1 MPFRPRPLLLLTLGA
16 LFSGLTATTQ
26 AAPAKSAASPT
37 AHVIVQWKVLPT
49 AAQRRR
55 VQALGVSADRPLTL
69 IHADALRLPMA
80 AVPRL
85 RALPFV
91 RHVSPDVSCRKNDE
105 YTVGASGADV
115 AFADAGLSGTGV
127 AVAVLD
133 SGIQAER
140 ADIAGRTLASVS
152 FVGENAG
159 EDAGD
164 ECGHGTHIAGIIAG
178 SGAASSGPDFFRTFY
193 GIARGANLVNVRV
206 LDASGQG
213 AVSDVIAGLGWTV
226 AHKDEYGI
234 RVINLSLGHPVGES
248 CATDPL
254 CQAVEAAYR
263 AGLVVVCAA
272 GNGGRLWDTPRTLL
286 GIVVGSNEGYGTVYG
301 SIQSPANDPYVI
313 TVGAMKSVDGLR
325 EHDQIATYSS
335 RGPSRLDFVMK
346 PDLVAPGN
354 RIISVNAVGSA
365 LEANVGAI
373 DGVDL
378 SEYSTLSTPP
388 GDRYLRLSGTS
399 MAAPVVAGAAALLL
413 QADPTLSPDTVKARL
428 MIAADKTGY
437 GQSGQGDTNPLA
449 CGAGYLD
456 IPAALACPY
465 TATAPALSPTV
476 ACDETGTLTI
486 SDSPLLASGQ
496 GVWGTGLLDLAG
508 VWGAQILWGDNT
520 LSASQIVWGD
530 SAKSTLWNRQIV
542 WGDGTPG
549 DSTSRGNTSSGSAA
563 TDLSATALLGDPD
576 KFTPGPLSFLM
587 PPPVPS
593 SVSTPAAPLA
603 QPALSAKRK
612 NTPWMP

>member
-1 MPFRPRPLLLLTLGA
+1 MPLRPRPLLLLTLGA
-16 LFSGLTATTQ
+16 LLSGLTTTTRATQ
-26 AAPAKSAASPT
+26 AKSASPPT
-37 AHVIVQWKVLPT
+37 ASVIVQWKALPT
-49 AAQRRR
+49 AAQRRQ
-55 VQALGVSADRPLTL
+55 VQALGLKADRPLPL
-69 IHADALRLPMA
+69 IHADALRLPLA
-80 AVPRL
+80 AVKRL

-91 RHVSPDVSCRKNDE
+91 RHVSPDVACRKSDE

-115 AFADAGLSGTGV
+115 AFAGAGLSGAGV

-140 ADIAGRTLASVS
+140 ADLAGRTLASVS
-152 FVGENAG
+152 VIGGDSGQTDSA
-159 EDAGD
+159 AD
-164 ECGHGTHIAGIIAG
+164 ECGHGTHVAGIIAG
-178 SGAASSGPDFFRTFY
+178 SGAASSGPRFFRTFY

-213 AVSDVIAGLGWTV
+213 SVSDVIAGLGWTV

-248 CATDPL
+248 YTTDPL

-272 GNGGRLWDTPRTLL
+272 GNGGRRWSTPRMLL

-325 EHDQIATYSS
+325 QHDQIATYSS

-346 PDLVAPGN
+346 PDIVAPGN
-354 RIISVNAVGSA
+354 RIISVNAVGSL
-365 LEANVGAI
+365 LETTVGAV
-373 DGVDL
+373 DGVSL

-388 GDRYLRLSGTS
+388 ADRYLRLSGTS

-413 QADPTLSPDTVKARL
+413 QADPTLTPDTLKARL

-437 GQSGQGDTNPLA
+437 GPSRQGNTNPLFY
-449 CGAGYLD
+449 GAGYLN
-456 IPAALACPY
+456 IPAALTCPY

-476 ACDETGTLTI
+476 SCDPATGQITVA
-486 SDSPLLASGQ
+486 DSPLLTSGQ
-496 GVWGTGLLDLAG
+496 GVWGTGLLDLAS
-508 VWGAQILWGDNT
+508 VWGTQIVWGDNI
-520 LSASQIVWGD
+520 LSASQIIWGD
-530 SAKSTLWNRQIV
+530 SIHSSVWNRQIV
-542 WGDGTPG
+542 WGD
-549 DSTSRGNTSSGSAA
+549 STGAGLDQAS

-576 KFTPGPLSFLM
+576 QITPGPLSFLM
-587 PPPVPS
+587 PPPALSP
-593 SVSTPAAPLA
+593 PAAPSAPDMAL
-603 QPALSAKRK
+603 PALSAKRK

>member
-16 LFSGLTATTQ
+16 LLSVLPASVQ
-26 AAPAKSAASPT
+26 AAHAKIASSPT
-37 AHVIVQWKVLPT
+37 ASVIVQWQSAPT
-49 AAQRRR
+49 AAQRRQVR
-55 VQALGVSADRPLTL
+55 ALGAHADRPLPL

-80 AVPRL
+80 AVKRL

-91 RHVSPDVSCRKNDE
+91 RHVSPDVSCRKSDE

-115 AFADAGLSGTGV
+115 AFAGAGLSGTGV

-140 ADIAGRTLASVS
+140 ADLAGRTLASVN
-152 FVGENAG
+152 FLGDG
-159 EDAGD
+159 DGTQTDAAAD
-164 ECGHGTHIAGIIAG
+164 DCGHGTHVAGIIACNG
-178 SGAASSGPDFFRTFY
+178 TASSGPDFFRTFY

-206 LDASGQG
+206 LNASGQG
-213 AVSDVIAGLGWTV
+213 TVSDVIAGLGWTV

-248 CATDPL
+248 YTTDPL
-254 CQAVEAAYR
+254 CQAVEAAYQ

-272 GNGGRLWDTPRTLL
+272 GNGGRRWDTPRTLL

-301 SIQSPANDPYVI
+301 GIQSPANDPYVI

-335 RGPSRLDFVMK
+335 RGPSQLDFVMK
-346 PDLVAPGN
+346 PDIVAPGN
-354 RIISVNAVGSA
+354 RIVSVNAVGSS
-365 LEANVGAI
+365 LETTVGAL
-373 DGVDL
+373 DGVSL

-388 GDRYLRLSGTS
+388 ADRYLRLSGTS

-413 QADPTLSPDTVKARL
+413 QADPTLTPDTIKARL

-437 GQSGQGDTNPLA
+437 GQSGQGDTNPLLY
-449 CGAGYLD
+449 GAGYLN
-456 IPAALACPY
+456 IPAALTCPY

-476 ACDETGTLTI
+476 SCDETGTITVA
-486 SDSPLLASGQ
+486 DSPLLTSGQ
-496 GVWGTGLLDLAG
+496 GVWGTGLLNLAG
-508 VWGAQILWGDNT
+508 VWGTQILWGDNI
-520 LSASQIVWGD
+520 LSDSQIIWGD
-530 SAKSTLWNRQIV
+530 SIRSPLWNRQII
-542 WGDGTPG
+542 WG
-549 DSTSRGNTSSGSAA
+549 DSTGAGRDQTSA
-563 TDLSATALLGDPD
+563 DLSATALLGDPD
-576 KFTPGPLSFLM
+576 RITPGPLAFLM
-587 PPPVPS
+587 PPPALSPPPAPS
-593 SVSTPAAPLA
+593 APDTAL
-603 QPALSAKRK
+603 PALSGKRK